1 MSNSNDAPVLV
12 RFARKPTGIDDI
24 KAAAGNPDYDPDD
37 VAIIE
42 TRQLSPWE
50 YDDFVTNF
58 FADRDWLAG
67 KGGFKDKIR
76 QAVEVTAPLRHT
88 LYVDP
93 SGHAYARY
101 VGIRIDSATG
111 ERIQA

>member
-1 MSNSNDAPVLV
+1 MQDIILV

-24 KAAAGNPDYDPDD
+24 KAVAGNPDYHAED
-37 VAIIE
+37 VEIIE

-50 YDDFVTNF
+50 YDDFVANLF
-58 FADRDWLAG
+58 DDRDWLAG
-67 KGGFKDKIR
+67 KGGFKDRIR
-76 QAVEVTAPLRHT
+76 QAVEVTAPLRDT

-101 VGIRIDSATG
+101 VGMRIDSVTG